1 VLPERGVR
9 TIPARCKNL
18 PTAHRKFRE
27 TGAEIPCNLTKNS
40 LLPILG
46 NFDYIHINQF
56 LVVKICSCQFAPDLL
71 IAGNFA
77 YLRGVKGR
85 KRPANARL
93 L

>member
-1 VLPERGVR
+1 VLPERVAR
-9 TIPARCKNL
+9 AIPAHCKNL

-40 LLPILG
+40 LQSILG
-46 NFDYIHINQF
+46 NFNDIHINQS
-56 LVVKICSCQFAPDLL
+56 LVVKICSCQLAPDLL

-77 YLRGVKGR
+77 YLRGDKGR